1 MATKFPKFSQGL
13 AQDPTTRR
21 IWYGIATAHDF
32 ESHDGM
38 TEESLYQKIFASHFG
53 QLAIIFLW
61 TSGNLFHVAWQGNFE
76 QWVQDPLHIRP
87 IAHAI
92 WDPHFGQPAV
102 EAFTRGGASGPVN
115 IATSGVYQWWYTI
128 GIRTNQELYNGSIFL
143 IVLQHYFYLQVG
155 SSSTKISTIAYL
167 GLKMQNLV

>member
-1 MATKFPKFSQGL
+1 MSFFLYFFFDLNMVTKFPAFSQSL

-21 IWYGIATAHDF
+21 LWFGIATAHDF
-32 ESHDGM
+32 ESHDGIN
-38 TEESLYQKIFASHFG
+38 EKRLYHKIFASHFG

-61 TSGNLFHVAWQGNFE
+61 VSGNLFHVAWQGNFE
-76 QWVQDPLHIRP
+76 TWVQDPLHVRP

-102 EAFTRGGASGPVN
+102 EAYTRGGRVNVPAN

-128 GIRTNQELYNGSIFL
+128 GIRTDQDLYYRSLFL
-143 IVLQHYFYLQVG
+143 CAVAALFLFAGWVHL
-155 SSSTKISTIAYL
+155 
-167 GLKMQNLV
+167 